1 MIRAATV
8 TTGIDLRPL
17 LRELQ
22 RQGVRL
28 QVTEESGRQVIWTPS
43 EPEAE
48 QINRCLEDWRAGRL
62 LLDSEDMPTAT
73 GSALP
78 LRDLLNGLIRSAWY
92 APVSVVLIALCL
104 VVALASGIGSNP
116 QSVQWL
122 FFPQVALTADN
133 PLLALFTGMS
143 GPLDVLRMFTPAL
156 LHFGVIHLLFNTLWL
171 WFFGRMIEA
180 LQPSLQFLGVV
191 LFTAFWGN
199 VAQFLWSGG
208 QINFGG
214 MSGVV
219 YGLIGYIWMWQ
230 SLRPSSPLRLPTAMI
245 GLFLVAL
252 VLMEIVGSGWIATA
266 AHVGGLVSGM
276 LAGLALATWSR
287 GRRS

>member
-1 MIRAATV
+1 MIRAAAV

-43 EPEAE
+43 EAEAE

-62 LLDSEDMPTAT
+62 LLDTEGMPTAT
-73 GSALP
+73 GAALP

-104 VVALASGIGSNP
+104 AVALASGIGSSP

-122 FFPQVALTADN
+122 FFPQVALGMDN
-133 PLLALFTGMS
+133 PLLSLFTGLS

-230 SLRPSSPLRLPTAMI
+230 SLRPHSPLRLPTAMI

-252 VLMEIVGSGWIATA
+252 VLMEVVGSGWIATA

-276 LAGLALATWSR
+276 LAGLALATWNP